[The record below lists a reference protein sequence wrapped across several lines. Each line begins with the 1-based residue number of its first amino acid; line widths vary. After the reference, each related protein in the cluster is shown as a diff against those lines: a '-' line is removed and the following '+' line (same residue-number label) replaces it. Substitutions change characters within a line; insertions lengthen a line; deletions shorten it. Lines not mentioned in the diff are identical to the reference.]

1 MKVFIVLLALV
12 LLTGCSFSQ
21 TRHDVN
27 DAFKAEKQVVQD
39 VKKWA
44 LELQKERATKLG
56 VMNAVSNVFKMS
68 AEYNQTIVMLTTQA
82 DKDKPEYKMA
92 YDLVLYLKALGFG
105 ARDILL
111 AMIGDSVSL
120 YDAIALML
128 GG

>member
-1 MKVFIVLLALV
+1 MKVVILLMAMMLLV
-12 LLTGCSFSQ
+12 GCSFSQ

-27 DAFKAEKQVVQD
+27 ELFKAEKQVVQD

-44 LELQKERATKLG
+44 KELQKERATKLG
-56 VMNAVSNVFKMS
+56 IMNGVANVFKMS
-68 AEYNQTIVMLTTQA
+68 AEYNQTVVMLTKPEDR
-82 DKDKPEYKMA
+82 DKEEYKMA

-111 AMIGDSVSL
+111 ALVGDTVSL
-120 YDAIALML
+120 YDAIALMI